1 MYVFPYELLSNTQLF
16 KILMGL
22 HVSKDCIS
30 TIKGETRGKHDSE
43 FLLNNLYA
51 HRGIFSPLIASADFC
66 SFFFL
71 SIIISLP
78 FFQITVISCDLSS
91 YGHQR
96 VCVWYLRVCAGVC
109 GCALVC
115 TCVHRCVQVYI
126 HVRGWMWLCI
136 HVHGCVQV

>member
-71 SIIISLP
+71 SIYHH
-78 FFQITVISCDLSS
+78 LSPLFS
-91 YGHQR
+91 NY
-96 VCVWYLRVCAGVC
+96 CNF
-109 GCALVC
+109 
-115 TCVHRCVQVYI
+115 
-126 HVRGWMWLCI
+126 M
-136 HVHGCVQV
+136 

>member
-51 HRGIFSPLIASADFC
+51 HRGIFSPLIASAVYFANCLHFFC
-66 SFFFL
+66 LRISEAKINKNKYKSIYKGPFSFKEQFL
-71 SIIISLP
+71 LDISH
-78 FFQITVISCDLSS
+78 CEMSS
-91 YGHQR
+91 KPKVHQ
-96 VCVWYLRVCAGVC
+96 Y
-109 GCALVC
+109 
-115 TCVHRCVQVYI
+115 
-126 HVRGWMWLCI
+126 
-136 HVHGCVQV
+136 